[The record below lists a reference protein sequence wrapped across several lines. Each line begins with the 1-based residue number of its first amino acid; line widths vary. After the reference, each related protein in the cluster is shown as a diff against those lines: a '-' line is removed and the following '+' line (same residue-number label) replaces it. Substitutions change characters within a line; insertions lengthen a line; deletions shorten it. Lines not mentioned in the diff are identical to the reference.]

1 MAHFDNFFIL
11 IFLGAKKKMK
21 YKEIIEWIDK
31 KIERDWNTK
40 LTLPEAKKMMKE
52 KYKAIKLLLDSTKN
66 ISDSVH

>member
-11 IFLGAKKKMK
+11 IFLDAKKKMK
-21 YKEIIEWIDK
+21 YKENIEWNDK